1 MILAGEAK
9 LNQEDRRLWKR
20 MQEGDKEA
28 LAALFRRHYPLLYDY
43 GLKLSQQEELAK
55 DSIQEVFAYIWEK
68 REKISAVN
76 SARAYLL
83 VALRRHLLKAL
94 EQQHKQH
101 ASLQEFDLLQDRQN
115 FSHEDL
121 LILQETEK
129 AESEALNRALQEIPP
144 RVREALYLKT
154 YNDLSYQEIAVIM
167 RVSPQVARNYVSQA
181 FQRLRVILL
190 SAGSNSLK
198 KLYHIS

>member
-1 MILAGEAK
+1 MILAAEAK
-9 LNQEDRRLWKR
+9 PNHEDRLLWKR
-20 MQEGDKEA
+20 MQAGDKEA
-28 LAALFRRHYPLLYDY
+28 LAALFRRHYPILYDY

-76 SARAYLL
+76 SAPAYLL

-94 EQQHKQH
+94 EQQSKQH
-101 ASLQEFDLLQDRQN
+101 TSLREFDLLQERQN
-115 FSHEDL
+115 FSHEDF

-129 AESEALNRALQEIPP
+129 AESEALERALQEIPP

-154 YNDLSYQEIAVIM
+154 YSDLSYQEIAVIM
-167 RVSPQVARNYVSQA
+167 RVSPQVARNYVSEA

-190 SAGSNSLK
+190 AAGPNSPK
-198 KLYHIS
+198 KFYRIS